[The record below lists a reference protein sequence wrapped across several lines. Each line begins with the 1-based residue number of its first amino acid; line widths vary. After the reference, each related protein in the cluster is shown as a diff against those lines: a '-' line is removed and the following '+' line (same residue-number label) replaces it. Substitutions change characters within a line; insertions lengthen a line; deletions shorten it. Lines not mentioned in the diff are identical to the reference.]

1 MSVLNL
7 HFILL
12 GIDIHGNFDYSD
24 VLSGLTGEVAN
35 ETKFRVFVINWPV
48 LRTLVMFSAKENS
61 WYIS

>member
-1 MSVLNL
+1 MAMFPLLVMSFQRPRVMSVLNL

-35 ETKFRVFVINWPV
+35 ETKFRVFVIN
-48 LRTLVMFSAKENS
+48 
-61 WYIS
+61 